1 MVRGARAGTTRKRTY
16 GRGRPE
22 LARFA
27 RASARFGAVVAG
39 QTWPATT
46 ATVEKVLLLGG
57 ETSPDVAPVGVPAAG
72 AILTAGFLEAT
83 FPLVL
88 CVVYEIQV
96 ARAIWDLK
104 GVRGTNDFELVDF
117 PGLGTSDSRV
127 RDTYLFHRELTD
139 LHGLLIL
146 YDANRPQGE
155 VGADIA
161 GSLGLHR
168 SEVASKKMIFAGVS
182 HFNVLFSGHA
192 EITQLNAL
200 AATEPDPDPS
210 SNEFAPPVPGG
221 PRPLTEDHVLRGHPP
236 PGQDVEADRGRPRG
250 LPRVDLFS
258 CPALAVVGQS
268 GPALG
273 LEVGRPEVVED
284 LRRRVEPSRAL
295 LDGRGAG
302 RGAEWLATNKAC
314 ALGRSLDDVAEDGGV
329 GRLREVIR
337 EHVAL
342 PGWRSWPPTR
352 GATPGSSSGRSS
364 GWRNG
369 SARPRPPRSPPS
381 PGEKRSATW
390 RRPTMR

>member
-1 MVRGARAGTTRKRTY
+1 MTYLSKDEDDACFQHLVAAVLAELRPDHATFEAIDLAAGGVEARKAVAAWCEGKGRDHAKAKVRTRSA
-16 GRGRPE
+16 E

-46 ATVEKVLLLGG
+46 ATVEKALLLGG

-83 FPLVL
+83 FPLVRR
-88 CVVYEIQV
+88 VVYEIQV
-96 ARAIWDLK
+96 ARAIWDLE

-221 PRPLTEDHVLRGHPP
+221 PRPLTEDHVRAAIPHLDKTLKRI
-236 PGQDVEADRGRPRG
+236 EAD
-250 LPRVDLFS
+250 LEVCLEKILFL

-268 GPALG
+268 GRAPGSRSAG
-273 LEVGRPEVVED
+273 PRWSKTSGAGSSRSGPCSMRWGGSRGGCWRPTRRVPSVGRSTTS
-284 LRRRVEPSRAL
+284 RRT
-295 LDGRGAG
+295 
-302 RGAEWLATNKAC
+302 AEW
-314 ALGRSLDDVAEDGGV
+314 V
-329 GRLREVIR
+329 
-337 EHVAL
+337 
-342 PGWRSWPPTR
+342 
-352 GATPGSSSGRSS
+352 
-364 GWRNG
+364 G
-369 SARPRPPRSPPS
+369 SAR
-381 PGEKRSATW
+381 
-390 RRPTMR
+390 